1 MLETHFSSA
10 LIVLLT
16 MMAGTTTGYGDSS
29 PLRTIAEGAFSGITQ
44 ARQEVI
50 KDQAAWSKLWRQHNR
65 KAQPAGKVPE
75 IDFAKEM
82 VLVVTMGQQRTG
94 GYAIEIV
101 KVESAKGRLRIS
113 VNHQSPPPGAMVIQV
128 LTAPFH
134 MVAVAKSELKPEFV
148 LLKARQEKSP

>member
-1 MLETHFSSA
+1 MVETHFSFA
-10 LIVLLT
+10 LISLLT
-16 MMAGTTTGYGDSS
+16 MMACTTTGYGDSL
-29 PLRTIAEGAFSGITQ
+29 PMRTIAEGAFSGITQ

-50 KDQAAWSKLWRQHNR
+50 KDKAAWRKLWNQHNL
-65 KAQPAGKVPE
+65 KGQAVSKIPE

-113 VNHQSPPPGAMVIQV
+113 VNHQSPPPGAMVAEV

-134 MVAVAKSELKPEFV
+134 MVAVAKSELKPEFAV
-148 LLKARQEKSP
+148 LKAQQKKSP

>member
-1 MLETHFSSA
+1 MVESHFSFAVIS
-10 LIVLLT
+10 LLT
-16 MMAGTTTGYGDSS
+16 VMACAATGYGDSL
-29 PLRTIAEGAFSGITQ
+29 PFRTIAEGAFSGITR

-50 KDQAAWSKLWRQHNR
+50 KDKAAWGKLWKQHNR
-65 KAQPAGKVPE
+65 DAQPAGEIPE

-82 VLVVTMGQQRTG
+82 ALVVTMGQQRTG

-113 VNHQSPPPGAMVIQV
+113 VSHQSPPPGAMVTDA

-134 MVAVAKSELKPEFV
+134 MVAVAKSGLKPEFV
-148 LLKARQEKSP
+148 VVKPQQEKSP